1 MISNTDSSVSL
12 YLDYVNK
19 ELYKSKYTLLSSYN
33 FNKLSFIN
41 KVNKSSFWFPANSG
55 YRENS

>member
-1 MISNTDSSVSL
+1 MLLNTDDSVSL

-19 ELYKSKYTLLSSYN
+19 ELYKSKYTLFGSYN

-41 KVNKSSFWFPANSG
+41 KVNNSSF
-55 YRENS
+55 